1 LEIGLANPGSNA
13 DDLDATWTQKQLD
26 NLTNEKTL
34 DEVMAQSSITDEEI
48 TDRTRLRLLHLG
60 KLARNGALGKLV
72 SGEEYDGF
80 KVEGLRTE
88 LPFYLSL
95 THYPVSLNRTIWT
108 PRGRQIKAV
117 IESINAIFDGRAD
130 LVLALRDKES
140 QGWLQVVDAKTKQC
154 LGGFNPS
161 DPLEGNELQISK
173 NEKSPHAASPA
184 EEEIIAEHRLQL
196 TLYSLALE
204 IGEAKKPETER
215 RQILPPAI
223 QISASGRMV
232 RMTDDDYEKARLD
245 LNELIRWI
253 GETEAL
259 EEELAPPSRLPVE
272 QSATCDSCPYYSGS
286 IKLCGPKGER
296 LGPA

>member
-1 LEIGLANPGSNA
+1 
-13 DDLDATWTQKQLD
+13 
-26 NLTNEKTL
+26 
-34 DEVMAQSSITDEEI
+34 MAQSSITDEEI

-88 LPFYLSL
+88 LPFYISL
-95 THYPVSLNRTIWT
+95 AHNPESLHRTIWT

-161 DPLEGNELQISK
+161 NPLEGNELQMSLS
-173 NEKSPHAASPA
+173 EKSPHASSPS
-184 EEEIIAEHRLQL
+184 EEAIIAEHRLQL

-204 IGEAKKPETER
+204 LSEAKKPETER
-215 RQILPPAI
+215 RKILPPAI

-232 RMTDDDYEKARLD
+232 RMTDEDYKKARLD
-245 LNELIRWI
+245 LDELIRWI

-259 EEELAPPSRLPVE
+259 EEDVSAPRRLPVE
-272 QSATCDSCPYYSGS
+272 QSSTCGSCPYYSGS
-286 IKLCGPKGER
+286 IKLCGPEGER